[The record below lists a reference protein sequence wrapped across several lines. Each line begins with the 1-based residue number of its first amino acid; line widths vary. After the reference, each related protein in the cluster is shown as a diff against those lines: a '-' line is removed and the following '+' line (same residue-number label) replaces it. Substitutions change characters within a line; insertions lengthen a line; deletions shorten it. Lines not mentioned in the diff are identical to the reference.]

1 MHLRIVQQR
10 LAFIQNSFVRTYKHQ
25 TKIFGY
31 NTQLKTIGNTKEIEK
46 ILCDYNQ
53 ARQANPHVALLI
65 DAYRKHGHRLAKIDP
80 LGITVN
86 TSIPELDNK
95 LFTTDFH
102 VENEHDA
109 RSLFGLSTEQSIPK
123 TKDDWIRQL
132 NDTYCQSISLECEY
146 IESDIERLWI
156 ARRFEQLRSSPS
168 ISSDLQRRIYEQM
181 RKCEAFDQFLQA
193 KFPTLKRYS
202 GEGAEG
208 MMAFFD
214 LAFQNSAQL
223 NIENVIVCMPHR
235 GRNNL
240 LVCLLNYP
248 AATMIRKI
256 KGKNEFP
263 KDVKTTGDVLSHLY
277 TSTDLTYDGKTL
289 HVSLIPNPSHLE
301 ANNPVAVGKTRACQL
316 SLKEGHYA
324 DTEQDGGR
332 HGDKALC
339 IQVHGDA
346 SFAGQGIIPETFQ
359 LSHLPHYSIGGS
371 IHLVTNNQIGYTT
384 PQHLARSSRYCTDFA
399 KVVNC
404 PIIHV
409 NGQCPQEIAQAV
421 QLSCEYRDLFRKDIV
436 VDLVCF
442 RKHGHNELDDPT
454 FTQPTMY
461 KKVQD
466 YYKQEQTTDNELD
479 EKIKIF
485 RNTLEEQ
492 FSIADKYQPKA
503 PHLERQW
510 SDMIQAKSTRAQW
523 NTGLDGNLLK
533 YIGVKSVLVPEEFQ
547 VHSTIAR
554 SHVQKRQQR
563 IEAGN
568 GLDWSTAESL
578 AFGSLLLQNYN
589 IRISGQDVGRG
600 TFSQRHGM
608 LVNQKNDDVYIPLN
622 SMDSKQGFLEIC
634 NSILS
639 EEAVLG
645 FDYGFSIHD
654 PKNLVIW
661 EAQFGDFFNGAQIII
676 DTYISGGELKFLTQ
690 SGIVMLLPHGM
701 DGAGPEHSSC
711 HIERFLQM
719 TDSKENGI
727 DGDDI
732 NMQVV
737 NPTTPA
743 QYFHLLRR
751 QMIRNFRKPLIVAAP
766 KILLRHPDCIS
777 SLTDMA
783 DGTHFLPV
791 LTDNLSKIKI
801 NPEKIKRILFTSG
814 KHYYTLNEERD
825 KRKRDDLVIIRL
837 EELCP
842 FPADELRQEI
852 KKYKNAKDFIWCQ
865 EEHRN
870 QGAWTFIRPR
880 FENIVGTHLKYA
892 GRDVL
897 GTPAVAIGE
906 IHQQECAQLLKLAF
920 D

>member
-86 TSIPELDNK
+86 TSIPELDHK

-466 YYKQEQTTDNELD
+466 YYKQEQTSDQELD

-510 SDMIQAKSTRAQW
+510 SDMIQAKPTRAQW

>member
-10 LAFIQNSFVRTYKHQ
+10 LAFIQTNLIRTYKHQ
-25 TKIFGY
+25 TKVFGY
-31 NTQLKTIGNTKEIEK
+31 NTQLKTIGNVNEMEK

-80 LGITVN
+80 LGISVN
-86 TSIPELDNK
+86 TSIPELDEK
-95 LFTTDFH
+95 VFTVDFH
-102 VENEHDA
+102 LENEHDA
-109 RSLFGLSTEQSIPK
+109 RSLFGLSQEQSIPK
-123 TKDDWIRQL
+123 NKSDWIRQL
-132 NDTYCQSISLECEY
+132 NDTYCQSISIECEY
-146 IESDIERLWI
+146 IESDIERLWV

-168 ISSDLQRRIYEQM
+168 ISSDLQRRISEQM

-214 LAFQNSAQL
+214 LAFQQSAQL

-248 AATMIRKI
+248 AATMFRKI
-256 KGKNEFP
+256 KGKHEFP
-263 KDVKTTGDVLSHLY
+263 KDVKSTGDVLSHLY

-316 SLKEGHYA
+316 SLKDGHYA
-324 DTEQDGGR
+324 DTENTKQ

-359 LSHLPHYSIGGS
+359 LSHLPHYTVGGS

-384 PQHLARSSRYCTDFA
+384 PQHLARSSQYCTDFA

-404 PIIHV
+404 PVIHV
-409 NGQCPQEIAQAV
+409 NGQCSQEIAQAV
-421 QLSCEYRDLFRKDIV
+421 QLACEYRDRFRKDIV

-461 KKVQD
+461 KKVQE
-466 YYKQEQTTDNELD
+466 YYKQEQQIDAELD
-479 EKIKIF
+479 EKIKTF
-485 RNTLEEQ
+485 RNKLEEQ
-492 FSIADKYQPKA
+492 FSSADKYQPKA
-503 PHLERQW
+503 PHLEGQW
-510 SDMIQAKSTRAQW
+510 SEMIQAKSIRTQW
-523 NTGLDGNLLK
+523 NTGLDKDLLK
-533 YIGVKSVLVPEEFQ
+533 YIGAKSVNAPEDFQ

-563 IEAGN
+563 IEAGTD
-568 GLDWSTAESL
+568 LDWSTAEAL
-578 AFGSLLLQNYN
+578 AFGSLLLQGYN

-608 LVNQKNDDVYIPLN
+608 LINQKNDDVYVPLN
-622 SMDSKQGFLEIC
+622 AMDSKQGFLEIC

-751 QMIRNFRKPLIVAAP
+751 QMIRNFRKPLIVAGP
-766 KILLRHPDCIS
+766 KILLRHPDCVS
-777 SLTDMA
+777 
-783 DGTHFLPV
+783 
-791 LTDNLSKIKI
+791 
-801 NPEKIKRILFTSG
+801 
-814 KHYYTLNEERD
+814 TLYRHE
-825 KRKRDDLVIIRL
+825 
-837 EELCP
+837 
-842 FPADELRQEI
+842 
-852 KKYKNAKDFIWCQ
+852 
-865 EEHRN
+865 
-870 QGAWTFIRPR
+870 
-880 FENIVGTHLKYA
+880 
-892 GRDVL
+892 
-897 GTPAVAIGE
+897 
-906 IHQQECAQLLKLAF
+906 
-920 D
+920 

>member
-1 MHLRIVQQR
+1 MYLRIVQRR
-10 LAFIQNSFVRTYKHQ
+10 LAPIQNNLIRTYKYQ
-25 TKIFGY
+25 SKVFGY
-31 NTQLKTIGNTKEIEK
+31 NAELKTHGNTEEIANS
-46 ILCDYNQ
+46 LRDYNQ
-53 ARQANPHVALLI
+53 ARQANPHAALLI
-65 DAYRKHGHRLAKIDP
+65 DAYRKHGHRLATIDP
-80 LGITVN
+80 LGININ
-86 TSIPELDNK
+86 TSIPELDANI
-95 LFTTDFH
+95 FTVDFN
-102 VENEHDA
+102 VTNEDDV
-109 RSLFGLSTEQSIPK
+109 RSLFGGLSRQRSIPK
-123 TKDDWIRQL
+123 TKDDLIRQL
-132 NDTYCQSISLECEY
+132 EEIYCQSISLECEH
-146 IESDIERLWI
+146 IESDIERLWV
-156 ARRFEQLRSSPS
+156 ARRFEQLRTSETV
-168 ISSDLQRRIYEQM
+168 SDDIQQRITEQM
-181 RKCEAFDQFLQA
+181 RRCETFDQFLQA

-214 LAFQNSAQL
+214 LAFKHSAQL
-223 NIENVIVCMPHR
+223 NIDNVVVCMPHR

-248 AATMIRKI
+248 AATMFRKI
-256 KGKNEFP
+256 KGKREFP
-263 KDVKTTGDVLSHLY
+263 NDVKSTGDVLSHLY
-277 TSTDLTYDGKTL
+277 TTTDLTYDGKNV

-316 SLKEGHYA
+316 SLKDGHYA
-324 DTEQDGGR
+324 NAENASR

-359 LSHLPHYSIGGS
+359 LGNLPNYSVGGS

-409 NGQCPQEIAQAV
+409 NGQCPAEIAQAA
-421 QLSCEYRDLFRKDIV
+421 QLASEYRDLFRKDVV

-454 FTQPTMY
+454 FTQPSMY
-461 KKVQD
+461 KKVQEH
-466 YYKQEQTTDNELD
+466 YKQESPLD
-479 EKIKIF
+479 EGLNERIRLF

-492 FSIADKYQPKA
+492 YSIADKYQPQA

-510 SDMIQAKSTRAQW
+510 SGFIQAKSVRTQW
-523 NTGLDGNLLK
+523 NTGLSENLLK
-533 YIGVKSVLVPEEFQ
+533 YIGAKSVDVPEDFH

-568 GLDWSTAESL
+568 GLDWSTAEAL
-578 AFGSLLLQNYN
+578 AFGSLLLQGFN

-608 LVNQKNDDVYIPLN
+608 LVNQKTDDVYIPLN
-622 SMDSKQGFLEIC
+622 ALDAKQGFFEIC

-676 DTYISGGELKFLTQ
+676 DTYVSGGELKFLTQ

-711 HIERFLQM
+711 HLERFLQM

-732 NMQVV
+732 NMQIV

-751 QMIRNFRKPLIVAAP
+751 QMIRNFRKPLIVAGP
-766 KILLRHPDCIS
+766 KILLRHPDCVS
-777 SLTDMA
+777 TLTDMA
-783 DGTHFLPV
+783 DGTSFLPV
-791 LTDNLSKIKI
+791 LSDTMSKTKL
-801 NPEKIKRILFTSG
+801 NPEKIKRLLFTSG
-814 KHYYTLNEERD
+814 KHYYTLNEERN
-825 KRKRDDLVIIRL
+825 KRKRDDTAIIRL

-852 KKYKNAKDFIWCQ
+852 KKYKNAKEFIWCQ

-870 QGAWTFIRPR
+870 QGAWVFVRPR
-880 FENIVGTHLKYA
+880 FENIVGIHLNYA
-892 GRDVL
+892 GREVL

-906 IHQQECAQLLKLAF
+906 VHQQECAQILKLAF

>member
-1 MHLRIVQQR
+1 
-10 LAFIQNSFVRTYKHQ
+10 
-25 TKIFGY
+25 
-31 NTQLKTIGNTKEIEK
+31 
-46 ILCDYNQ
+46 
-53 ARQANPHVALLI
+53 
-65 DAYRKHGHRLAKIDP
+65 
-80 LGITVN
+80 
-86 TSIPELDNK
+86 
-95 LFTTDFH
+95 
-102 VENEHDA
+102 
-109 RSLFGLSTEQSIPK
+109 
-123 TKDDWIRQL
+123 
-132 NDTYCQSISLECEY
+132 
-146 IESDIERLWI
+146 
-156 ARRFEQLRSSPS
+156 
-168 ISSDLQRRIYEQM
+168 
-181 RKCEAFDQFLQA
+181 
-193 KFPTLKRYS
+193 
-202 GEGAEG
+202 
-208 MMAFFD
+208 
-214 LAFQNSAQL
+214 
-223 NIENVIVCMPHR
+223 
-235 GRNNL
+235 
-240 LVCLLNYP
+240 
-248 AATMIRKI
+248 
-256 KGKNEFP
+256 
-263 KDVKTTGDVLSHLY
+263 
-277 TSTDLTYDGKTL
+277 
-289 HVSLIPNPSHLE
+289 
-301 ANNPVAVGKTRACQL
+301 
-316 SLKEGHYA
+316 
-324 DTEQDGGR
+324 
-332 HGDKALC
+332 
-339 IQVHGDA
+339 
-346 SFAGQGIIPETFQ
+346 IIPETFQ

-404 PIIHV
+404 PVIHV

-454 FTQPTMY
+454 FTQPSMY
-461 KKVQD
+461 KKVQEF
-466 YYKQEQTTDNELD
+466 YQQEQHADKELD
-479 EKIKIF
+479 DKIQAF
-485 RNTLEEQ
+485 RKHLEEQ
-492 FSIADKYQPKA
+492 FANADAYQPKA

-510 SDMIQAKSTRAQW
+510 SGIIQARLTRSQW
-523 NTGLDGNLLK
+523 NTGLDQNLLK
-533 YIGVKSVLVPEEFQ
+533 YIGAKSVAVPEDFH

-563 IEAGN
+563 IEAGT
-568 GLDWSTAESL
+568 GLDWSTAEAL
-578 AFGSLLLQNYN
+578 AFGSLLLQGYN

-608 LVNQKNDDVYIPLN
+608 LVNQKDDDVYIPLN
-622 SMDSKQGFLEIC
+622 AMDSKQGFLEIC

-719 TDSKENGI
+719 TDSKEDGI
-727 DGDDI
+727 DGDDV
-732 NMQVV
+732 NMQIV

-751 QMIRNFRKPLIVAAP
+751 QMIRNFRKPLIVAGP
-766 KILLRHPDCIS
+766 KILLRHPDCVS
-777 SLTDMA
+777 SLAEMSDS
-783 DGTHFLPV
+783 THFLPV
-791 LTDNLSKIKI
+791 LTDNISKTKI
-801 NPEKIKRILFTSG
+801 NPEKVRRVLFTSG
-814 KHYYTLNEERD
+814 KHYYTLNDERE
-825 KRKRDDLVIIRL
+825 KRKRDDVAIVRL

-842 FPADELRQEI
+842 FPADELRQET
-852 KKYKNAKDFIWCQ
+852 KKYKNAKEFIWCQ

-870 QGAWTFIRPR
+870 QGAWVFVKSR
-880 FENIVGTHLKYA
+880 FENIVGIHLKYA

-906 IHQQECAQLLKLAF
+906 VHQQECGQILKLAF